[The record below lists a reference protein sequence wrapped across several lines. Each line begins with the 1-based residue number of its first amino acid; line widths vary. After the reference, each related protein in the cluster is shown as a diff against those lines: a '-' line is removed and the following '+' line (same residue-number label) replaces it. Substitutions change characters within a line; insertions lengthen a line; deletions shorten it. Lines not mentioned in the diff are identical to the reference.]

1 MQGDTGE
8 QHERQVTVVAVGEQQ
23 VAQSPR
29 QHPHQQRKLD
39 PEALDEQRQ
48 KQHEQYFGDL
58 PDGHFCRGVGHADF
72 RQERVGVLVV
82 ERQRNADQDGGD
94 KKHQITAI
102 LEQTQGIQPEHL
114 LEAAVRFAFERCG
127 ARQGEAVEAQQQ

>member
-1 MQGDTGE
+1 M
-8 QHERQVTVVAVGEQQ
+8 
-23 VAQSPR
+23 
-29 QHPHQQRKLD
+29 
-39 PEALDEQRQ
+39 
-48 KQHEQYFGDL
+48 

-82 ERQRNADQDGGD
+82 ERQRNADQDGRD
-94 KKHQITAI
+94 EEHQITAI